1 MTLVVEKVD
10 ALDEVTEREHGHR
23 LVPLRVSGAV
33 GLWPRRRW
41 FLGLGALGLW
51 AFADAMIGQ
60 SLVNPGGWTLARR
73 FTSAALHPQLD
84 ADFVRV
90 VVDAAL
96 TTVSYA
102 LVGTAVALGI
112 GLVGGVLSSETWW
125 TRDALD
131 RRFGDRR
138 FGDRRLGDRRFG
150 ERRAGGRSGRRR
162 SIRSGWLVSRALAVV
177 PRGLHEA
184 VWALILLYVLGRNP
198 LVAVLGIGIP
208 FGAITAKVVAEMI
221 DDAAAAPFF
230 ALRAVGAGRFAAL
243 VYGIV
248 PVIVGELI
256 SYTFY
261 RFECAM
267 RSSVALGAIGAGGLG
282 FELLVS
288 FQSLRYEQIWTMLY
302 ALIVLAA
309 VVDGWGAALRRHP
322 SRRRVRASAVVA
334 AGLAVAAAVHLGL
347 RPSTLIA
354 PRARRL
360 AGDLASEAWPP
371 SLPRGGWSA
380 LGQATVDTLQLS
392 IIAITVAALLAVPL
406 SFAAVRRTDVT
417 WTGRVVAG
425 TTRLIA
431 MALRAVPPPV
441 GALIVLFVVFPGS
454 LAGGL
459 ALAAYTLGVLV
470 RLNSGVIEHVDPL
483 PSRVLRGA
491 GAAAVPAAAYG
502 TLPMVTPRLTA
513 LAMYRWEVAMR
524 ETVIVGLV
532 GAGGLG
538 RMLAQQNA
546 SFDESAM
553 VTTLATLVVLALA
566 IDLVSSRVRAVV
578 R

>member
-1 MTLVVEKVD
+1 MTLTVD
-10 ALDEVTEREHGHR
+10 ELADVTELEHR
-23 LVPLRVSGAV
+23 RRSGRSSSAVAV

-41 FLGLGALGLW
+41 LVALGALAMW
-51 AFADAMIGQ
+51 AFADAMTGRSI
-60 SLVNPGGWTLARR
+60 VNPGGWTLARR
-73 FTSAALHPQLD
+73 FTSAAVHPQVDEEFLRIIAD
-84 ADFVRV
+84 AS
-90 VVDAAL
+90 L
-96 TTVSYA
+96 TTVAYA

-125 TRDALD
+125 SFDALD
-131 RRFGDRR
+131 GPVGDRS
-138 FGDRRLGDRRFG
+138 
-150 ERRAGGRSGRRR
+150 GGRR
-162 SIRSGWLVSRALAVV
+162 SVRSGWVVSRALAVV

-221 DDAAAAPFF
+221 DDAAAAPFL
-230 ALRAVGAGRFAAL
+230 ALRAAGAGRITAL
-243 VYGIV
+243 IYGIV
-248 PVIVGELI
+248 PVVAGELI
-256 SYTFY
+256 SYSFY

-302 ALIVLAA
+302 TLILLAA
-309 VVDGWGAALRRHP
+309 VVDGWGAALRRRP
-322 SRRRVRASAVVA
+322 SRRRVRVSALSA
-334 AGLAVAAAVHLGL
+334 AVLAVGSVVHLGL
-347 RPSTLIA
+347 RPSSLVA

-360 AGDLASEAWPP
+360 AGDLASQAWPP
-371 SLPRGGWSA
+371 SLPQGGWSA
-380 LGQATVDTLQLS
+380 LGSAIVDTVQLS
-392 IIAITVAALLAVPL
+392 VIAITVAALLAVPL
-406 SFAAVRRTDVT
+406 SFVAARRTDGTRTVRT
-417 WTGRVVAG
+417 VAAL
-425 TTRLIA
+425 TRLGA
-431 MALRAVPPPV
+431 MVLRAVPPPV
-441 GALIVLFVVFPGS
+441 GALIVLFVVFPGPM
-454 LAGGL
+454 AGGL

-470 RLNSGVIEHVDPL
+470 RLNAGVIEHIDPM
-483 PSRVLRGA
+483 PSRALRAA
-491 GAAAVPAAAYG
+491 GASSLAAATYG
-502 TLPMVTPRLTA
+502 TVPVVAPRLTA
-513 LAMYRWEVAMR
+513 LSMYRWEVAMR

-553 VTTLATLVVLALA
+553 VTTLGALVVLSLV
-566 IDLVSSRVRAVV
+566 IDVVSSRVRAAI